1 MTHIGLLAF
10 ICAVL
15 LLSIAAAW
23 GAIAFASGAL
33 GAVNPSLILAPF
45 PSVPVLAHEFACVVE
60 QDWWPEVTG
69 TALAVAVFCLWTMTS
84 AV

>member
-1 MTHIGLLAF
+1 MTHIGLLAV

-33 GAVNPSLILAPF
+33 GDVMLTPYRPL
-45 PSVPVLAHEFACVVE
+45 EFICAC
-60 QDWWPEVTG
+60 DGGWWPEV
-69 TALAVAVFCLWTMTS
+69 ASASLAVAVFCLWTMTS
-84 AV
+84 EQVEQT